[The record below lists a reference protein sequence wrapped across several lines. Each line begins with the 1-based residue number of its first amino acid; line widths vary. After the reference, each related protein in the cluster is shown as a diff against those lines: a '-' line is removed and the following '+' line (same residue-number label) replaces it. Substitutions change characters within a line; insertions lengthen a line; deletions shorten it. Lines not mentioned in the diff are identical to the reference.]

1 MDDTWSLGVVSLE
14 PWDRIWR
21 RNQHL
26 VDRLLALSPGLTVAF
41 VTPPADPLHAAMSG
55 RAPRAGAG
63 AQAVEGYGGRLST
76 FQPTKW
82 LPGALGAASDR
93 GLDRA
98 IARHL
103 RRGRGVDALWINDPR
118 RAGVARLL
126 EVPTLYDVTDD
137 WTEAR
142 RSPRERARL
151 VRGDAWLTRH
161 AGAVVVCSPA
171 LQASKGGT
179 LIRNAVDV
187 VAYREP
193 RPRPHDLPRRA
204 ALYCGTLHE
213 DRLDVDLVIATGARL
228 AESGAVLALL
238 GPVALTETNG
248 RRLLR
253 APGVVVLGA
262 RGFEDVPAYL
272 QHADALVVPHLVDDF
287 TATLDPIKLYEY
299 LAVGRPIVS
308 TPCAGFVDAGEEA
321 WVTVAPRDGFA
332 DAVTASVGSTHGPS
346 DPADVADWSDRA
358 KQMLEVLDGL
368 PRSAG
373 VGPGAAP

>member
-1 MDDTWSLGVVSLE
+1 MVSLE

-26 VDRLLALSPGLTVAF
+26 VDRLLALSPGLTVTF
-41 VTPPADPLHAAMSG
+41 VTPPADPLHAATKG
-55 RAPRAGAG
+55 RTPRPGARSQVVAGY
-63 AQAVEGYGGRLST
+63 EERLTT

-82 LPGALGAASDR
+82 LPGSFGAAGDR
-93 GLDRA
+93 GLDRS
-98 IARHL
+98 ISRHL

-142 RSPRERARL
+142 RAPRERARL
-151 VRGDAWLTRH
+151 VDGDAWLTHH
-161 AGAVVVCSPA
+161 AAAVVVCSPA
-171 LQASKGGT
+171 LQMSKGGT

-187 VAYREP
+187 AAYRAP
-193 RPRPHDLPRRA
+193 QPRPHDLPQRT

-213 DRLDVDLVIATGARL
+213 DRLDIDLVIAVGEHL
-228 AESGAVLALL
+228 AAHDAVLALL

-253 APGVVVLGA
+253 APGITVLGA

-272 QHADALVVPHLVDDF
+272 QHADVLVVPHLVDDF

-308 TPCAGFVDAGEEA
+308 TPCAGFVDAAVEGL
-321 WVTVAPRDGFA
+321 VTVVAPAQFA
-332 DAVTASVGSTHGPS
+332 EAVDAAFAARHEPRE
-346 DPADVADWSDRA
+346 PADVADWADRA
-358 KQMLEVLDGL
+358 SQMLEVLDEL
-368 PRSAG
+368 RRPSTAT
-373 VGPGAAP
+373 PGAAP